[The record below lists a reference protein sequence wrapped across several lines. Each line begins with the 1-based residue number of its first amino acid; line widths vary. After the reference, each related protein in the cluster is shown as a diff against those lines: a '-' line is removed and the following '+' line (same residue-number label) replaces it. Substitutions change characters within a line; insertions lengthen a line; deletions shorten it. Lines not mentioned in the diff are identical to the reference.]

1 MGKKRVVYVRLTIDE
16 ANAVMQ
22 LAEEA
27 SIETFESTHA
37 DDQVE
42 RMQDAAAS
50 GLEKLREAIARTEG

>member
-16 ANAVMQ
+16 ANAVLQ

-37 DDQVE
+37 DDKVE

-50 GLEKLREAIARTEG
+50 GLEKLREALARTEG